1 MNRYWLD
8 LDHGILK
15 WVFLRFCFKEIKDI
29 YIRNYLR
36 TYLLRVWIYVSC
48 TPISVMGSLNRGFIL
63 AITAVFV
70 FFHIITIKYELLDT
84 REKFWLP

>member
-1 MNRYWLD
+1 MTPMNRYWLD

-36 TYLLRVWIYVSC
+36 TYLLSVWIYVSC
-48 TPISVMGSLNRGFIL
+48 TPISVMGSLKRGFIL
-63 AITAVFV
+63 ATV
-70 FFHIITIKYELLDT
+70 FFHIITIKYII
-84 REKFWLP
+84 